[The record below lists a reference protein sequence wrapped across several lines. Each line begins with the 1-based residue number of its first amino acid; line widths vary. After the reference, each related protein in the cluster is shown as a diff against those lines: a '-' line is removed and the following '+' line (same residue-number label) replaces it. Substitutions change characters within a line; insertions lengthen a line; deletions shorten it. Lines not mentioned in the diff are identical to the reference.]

1 MNFFITFIAIVSQAF
16 DQNEESKAK
25 KYVTLI
31 NETIPLYMNKF
42 ENTVGENK
50 GYFVN
55 GKVMLISLTKNLK
68 YVLK

>member
-1 MNFFITFIAIVSQAF
+1 MFIIFKAIVLQVF
-16 DQNEESKAK
+16 DSNEESKAE

-42 ENTVGENK
+42 ENTVVEND

-55 GKVMLISLTKNLK
+55 GKVMLF
-68 YVLK
+68 

>member
-1 MNFFITFIAIVSQAF
+1 LFIAIALQAF
-16 DQNEESKAK
+16 DENEESKAK

-42 ENTVGENK
+42 ENIVGENN

-55 GKVMLISLTKNLK
+55 GKVMLI
-68 YVLK
+68 